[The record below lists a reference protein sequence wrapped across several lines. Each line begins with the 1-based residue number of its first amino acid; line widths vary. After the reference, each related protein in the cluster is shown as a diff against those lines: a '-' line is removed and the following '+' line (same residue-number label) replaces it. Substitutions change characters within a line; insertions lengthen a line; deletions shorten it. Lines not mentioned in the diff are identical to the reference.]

1 MGSTG
6 GTFYA
11 EPEAIAGLS
20 GQVSRQG
27 EYAQH
32 YRGLLAEPGLTTSE
46 SEEGL
51 LGLIFPAVDRFQDG
65 ARTNTGLAGEL
76 GLAAGQELRK
86 AALFYRQTDVVEAAT
101 LDAQY
106 RPERSQPVDQ
116 GDVTDPR
123 AAGTFRD
130 TADPREDRSGGAF
143 NPGRLAN
150 TGDKQL
156 ARDLT
161 KDEGWPTGLEQKVDE
176 IVGLGGTLASV
187 VALIEDITGVDI
199 LEEVVEVINGDWQKL
214 HRQSVLFDQVGF
226 AFTAIKENIDQ
237 GRAGIQ
243 PRWEGNAASNAE
255 NWLAQYSRS
264 CAAHTEYM
272 TQAADRIK
280 DFAQSSYHYIEY
292 VRKAIGVLI
301 DIALEILSFFTGGT
315 LSAVID
321 GIALAGG
328 IASDIG
334 TLVDLAKGLG
344 DGVDPDDLLKV
355 AALIAQMNKNV
366 QLLLQVVGLLVGLAH
381 GAAGYI
387 EALAALE
394 PVKSQPWPPEPYD
407 HQGV

>member
-1 MGSTG
+1 MNSVS
-6 GTFYA
+6 GTFYV
-11 EPEAIAGLS
+11 EPEAVAGLS
-20 GQVSRQG
+20 GQVQRQG
-27 EYAQH
+27 EHAQN
-32 YRGLLAEPGLTTSE
+32 YRALLEEPDLTTSE

-51 LGLIFPAVDRFQDG
+51 LGIVFPAVDRFQEG
-65 ARTNTGLAGEL
+65 ARSNTGLAGEL
-76 GLAAGQELRK
+76 GVSAGRELDNAAR
-86 AALFYRQTDVVEAAT
+86 FYQHTDVVEAAT

-106 RPERSQPVDQ
+106 RPERSQPVDPA
-116 GDVTDPR
+116 DVADPR

-130 TADPREDRSGGAF
+130 TADPRDARSGGDF
-143 NPGRLAN
+143 NPHRLAK
-150 TGDKQL
+150 TGDEQL

-176 IVGLGGTLASV
+176 IVGLGGTLAA
-187 VALIEDITGVDI
+187 VAGLIKDITGVDVI
-199 LEEVVEVINGDWQKL
+199 EEVVEVINGDWQKL
-214 HRQSVLFDQVGF
+214 YRQSVLFDQVGF

-243 PRWEGNAASNAE
+243 PRWEGNAAGNLE

-301 DIALEILSFFTGGT
+301 DIALEILSAFTGGT
-315 LSAVID
+315 LKRVID
-321 GIALAGG
+321 GIVRGG
-328 IASDIG
+328 DAASDYATI
-334 TLVDLAKGLG
+334 VDLAKSLG
-344 DGVDPDDLLKV
+344 DGVDPEDVAKV
-355 AALIAQMNKNV
+355 AALIAQMDMTV
-366 QLLLQVVGLLVGLAH
+366 QRLVQVVGLLVGLAH

-394 PVKSQPWPPEPYD
+394 PVKTQPWPPEPYD
-407 HQGV
+407 HKGV